1 MHSNINIKTNYSVM
15 TDEDLTSRSMNSTN
29 PKTPTNPKLTEIT
42 LNKLNGFSIPRP
54 SVRL

>member
-1 MHSNINIKTNYSVM
+1 M
-15 TDEDLTSRSMNSTN
+15 TDEDSTSRSMNSTN

>member
-1 MHSNINIKTNYSVM
+1 M
-15 TDEDLTSRSMNSTN
+15 TDEPDMTSKSLNTSN
-29 PKTPTNPKLTEIT
+29 LKTPNNQKLTEIT